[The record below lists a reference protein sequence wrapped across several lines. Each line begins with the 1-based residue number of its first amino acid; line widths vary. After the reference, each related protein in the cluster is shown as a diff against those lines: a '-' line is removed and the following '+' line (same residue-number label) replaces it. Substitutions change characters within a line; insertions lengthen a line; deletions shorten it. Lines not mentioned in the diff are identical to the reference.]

1 MKSICITI
9 ARTAAVAVAIA
20 LTATTISA
28 NAAPAYLARP
38 DRPQSAT
45 ASAATSLTLIGTV
58 DPQHVYSATTEL
70 VLYGAYAFDPSF
82 VSFNQHVMPASIPQ
96 VAVPYV
102 LVPDGNPHTYVLT
115 FHVNTAGTTTT
126 QYQLTDTYGY
136 HSTATVADGD
146 ATVAF
151 TVPVHFSG
159 AGWEYLVL
167 KNISGDNW
175 VFYSCKID
183 EQTG

>member
-1 MKSICITI
+1 MKSIYITL
-9 ARTAAVAVAIA
+9 ARTAAIAVAVAFA
-20 LTATTISA
+20 ATTISA
-28 NAAPAYLARP
+28 NAAPARP

-45 ASAATSLTLIGTV
+45 ASTATSLTLIGTV
-58 DPQHVYSATTEL
+58 DPQHVDSAKTEL
-70 VLYGAYAFDPSF
+70 VLYGVYAFDPTN

-136 HSTATVADGD
+136 QSTQTVNDGVN
-146 ATVAF
+146 TVSF

-159 AGWEYLVL
+159 AGWEYVVL
-167 KNISGDNW
+167 KDISGDNW
-175 VFYSCKID
+175 VFYSCDIY

>member
-1 MKSICITI
+1 MKSICITL
-9 ARTAAVAVAIA
+9 ARTAAIAAAAALAATAIG
-20 LTATTISA
+20 A
-28 NAAPAYLARP
+28 NAAPARP
-38 DRPQSAT
+38 GHPESAT
-45 ASAATSLTLIGTV
+45 ASAATSLTRIGTV

-70 VLYGAYAFDPSF
+70 VLYGVYAFDPSF

-146 ATVAF
+146 TTVAF

-175 VFYSCKID
+175 VFYSCEID

>member
-9 ARTAAVAVAIA
+9 ARSAAIAVAIA

-28 NAAPAYLARP
+28 NAAPARP
-38 DRPQSAT
+38 DRPQSA
-45 ASAATSLTLIGTV
+45 ATSTTLIGTV
-58 DPQHVYSATTEL
+58 DPQHVYSAKTEL
-70 VLYGAYAFDPSF
+70 VLYGVYAFDPSS

-136 HSTATVADGD
+136 QSTQVVNDGVNTVS
-146 ATVAF
+146 F

-159 AGWEYLVL
+159 AGWENMVL
-167 KNISGDNW
+167 KDISGDNW
-175 VFYSCKID
+175 VFYSCDIY